1 MLHSATS
8 RPNYPGI
15 ARLAVLAV
23 TLGVFAPADAAAD
36 PVAEF
41 YKDTTVTILVGGSA
55 GGNHN
60 HYSNLIHPYIK
71 KYLPGHPTIIVKN
84 MPGAGGTKAANYLYN
99 VAPKDGSYFGIV
111 LADTPSASRLRA
123 TGIRYNPKKFQYIG
137 GADRTVETLAV
148 WKSTGVNT
156 VEDAK
161 KKEVLIGASG
171 KSSKTYV
178 IPTLMNAIL
187 GTKFKV
193 VVGYKGMTQ
202 VELAMERGELQGRH
216 GVWASMKS
224 MHPDWVKQNKVSHL
238 IIADLKPE
246 KELPHVPLLAS
257 LAPNEKDR
265 KVLELVSGNAM
276 LGRCWLAPPGVP
288 TDRVAALRAAFWK
301 AVHDPSMLAQAKKRN
316 MPITPITWQ
325 ELQERAAQI
334 ADTDDAVVERARML
348 LGLKKPKA

>member
-1 MLHSATS
+1 MHRMTV
-8 RPNYPGI
+8 
-15 ARLAVLAV
+15 ARGLRAAGLLWLAGSVGAI
-23 TLGVFAPADAAAD
+23 APASAD
-36 PVAEF
+36 TVADF
-41 YKDTTVTILVGGSA
+41 YRETTVTILVGGSA

-60 HYSNLIHPYIK
+60 HYSSLLHPFVK
-71 KYLPGHPTIIVKN
+71 KYLAGHPTIIVKN

-99 VAPKDGSYFGIV
+99 VAPKDGSVIGIV

-123 TGIRYNPKKFQYIG
+123 TGVRYDPKKFQYIA

-148 WKSTGVNT
+148 WKSTGVLT
-156 VEDAK
+156 VEDAR
-161 KKEVLIGASG
+161 KKEVLIGSSG

-193 VVGYKGMTQ
+193 IVGYKGMTQ
-202 VELAMERGELQGRH
+202 VELAMERGELEGRH

-224 MHPDWVKQNKVSHL
+224 IHPDWVAQDRVAHL
-238 IIADLKPE
+238 IVADLKRE
-246 KELPHVPLLAS
+246 KELPGVPLLVE

-265 KVLELVSGNAM
+265 KVLELISGNAM

-288 TDRVAALRAAFWK
+288 ADRVAALRDSFWK
-301 AVHDPSMLAQAKKRN
+301 ALHDPEMLARAKSRK
-316 MPITPITWQ
+316 MPITPIAWQ

-334 ADTDDAVVERARML
+334 ADTDDSVFARAREL
-348 LGLKKPKA
+348 LGLKGKKK